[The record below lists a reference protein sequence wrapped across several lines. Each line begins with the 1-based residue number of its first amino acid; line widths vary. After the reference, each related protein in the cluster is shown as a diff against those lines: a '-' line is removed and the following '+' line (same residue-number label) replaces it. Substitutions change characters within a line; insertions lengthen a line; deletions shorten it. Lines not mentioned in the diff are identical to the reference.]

1 MALTQAHRSLVEK
14 TRTVGTAKEAEP
26 LSDGDCLYLLA
37 VIARDLSILQHFPEL
52 EAQSFPDLFDVD
64 LKDRPILSGDFWAV
78 FDQILGHDPN
88 ADTYFS
94 CLGTLYKARLK
105 YANIL
110 SLQPVPTMDQVGP
123 RGLLQYGSLPPA
135 ALTGLLLWRKW
146 LFDIDNRAGQETGYL
161 FEPIIAFSIGG
172 TPIGSS
178 KSPVRRTKDSSK
190 GRQVDC
196 VREKR
201 AYEFK
206 VRVTIAA
213 SGQGRWG
220 EELDFPVDCMNSGFV
235 PVLIVLDPTPNP
247 KLSELSKAFV
257 DAGGEAFVGDE
268 AWDHLDEEAGPTM
281 ARFLESYVRAPI
293 TDLLTHVPVRLP
305 VMSLTMTED
314 AITITIDGD
323 ELRINRAPRID

>member
-1 MALTQAHRSLVEK
+1 MVLTQAHRSLVEK
-14 TRTVGTAKEAEP
+14 TRTVGAAKEAQS
-26 LSDGDCLYLLA
+26 LSDGDCLYLLG
-37 VIARDLSILQHFPEL
+37 VIARDLSILNQ
-52 EAQSFPDLFDVD
+52 FPDLESQEFPHFFDVD
-64 LKDRPILSGDFWAV
+64 LKARPVLSGDFWSL
-78 FDQILGHDPN
+78 FEQILAHDPN

-161 FEPIIAFSIGG
+161 FEPIIAFAIGG

-178 KSPVRRTKDSSK
+178 KSPVRRTKDNSK

-196 VREKR
+196 VREMR

-220 EELDFPVDCMNSGFV
+220 EELDFPIDCKNSGFV

-247 KLSELSKAFV
+247 KLTELTNAFV
-257 DAGGEAFVGDE
+257 NAGGEAYVGDD
-268 AWDHLDEEAGPTM
+268 AWEHLDIEAGPTM

-293 TDLLTHVPVRLP
+293 TDLLTHVPEKLP
-305 VMSLTMTED
+305 VMSLTMTDD

-323 ELRINRAPRID
+323 ELRIPRD